1 MPEYNVLIVDDS
13 PFMRKV
19 FSDVIDADAAFKV
32 QATACNGE
40 EAVDLALRL
49 KPDIITMDLEM
60 PHMNGIEALKR
71 IMAVR
76 PTPVIMISAVTDNGT
91 RDTIKALQY
100 GAFDFIRKPDGAV
113 KLDIRQV
120 GEQLIEKLHIAVS
133 TIGKGNFR
141 MLPAVEEQAEPP
153 PIEQPAE
160 RAAPA
165 EQADAPPPET
175 PAVDVRPPLSAP
187 PAASPP
193 APPAASLPPATAKQD
208 PPDRTGGQRPDPAP
222 RPASS
227 PERELRLPKPKPAL
241 PKPPAPAKPSVGSAK
256 SESLE
261 PRVGKAPAMPP
272 GPKPLAPVRKPEEAE
287 PAATP
292 FADAPLAPLR
302 QAPGKRVAGSAAF
315 SHVVAIG
322 TSTGGPRALHE
333 VLTGI
338 PAGFPAP
345 ILVVQ
350 HMPPKFTHSL
360 AQRLDS
366 FCAIRV
372 CEATEGELVE
382 SATAYI
388 APGGMHMTLVKDSQ
402 SHYRIR
408 LTEDPPRSGHRPS
421 VDVLFESLVDHG
433 ALKRHAVLMTG
444 MGSDGAR
451 GMKALQ
457 ESGVRTTIAESEETC
472 VVYGMPRSAV
482 ELGAASHVLPLQ
494 AISSALVR
502 EVQARKT

>member
-19 FSDVIDADAAFKV
+19 FSDVIDADAAFNV
-32 QATACNGE
+32 LATAGNGE
-40 EAVDLALRL
+40 EAVALALRL

-60 PHMNGIEALKR
+60 PQMNGIEALRR

-76 PTPVIMISAVTDNGT
+76 PTPVIMLSAVTDNGT

-113 KLDIRQV
+113 NLDIRQV
-120 GEQLIEKLHIAVS
+120 GEQLIEKLHIASSAVR
-133 TIGKGNFR
+133 TGQFR
-141 MLPAVEEQAEPP
+141 MLPAVEEKLEPP
-153 PIEQPAE
+153 PPLPAE
-160 RAAPA
+160 PSPQA
-165 EQADAPPPET
+165 EEATPGSKARPPVPPIVPAPPE
-175 PAVDVRPPLSAP
+175 PANAPVANAP
-187 PAASPP
+187 PAREPAKKAPVDSPP
-193 APPAASLPPATAKQD
+193 PAGVAHEPNVRALKPTPGKAALDTDKAGK
-208 PPDRTGGQRPDPAP
+208 PDPKSTKAP
-222 RPASS
+222 ARTPA
-227 PERELRLPKPKPAL
+227 
-241 PKPPAPAKPSVGSAK
+241 PKPPAAKP
-256 SESLE
+256 
-261 PRVGKAPAMPP
+261 APLQRPAPP
-272 GPKPLAPVRKPEEAE
+272 VPKKPAE
-287 PAATP
+287 PDAI
-292 FADAPLAPLR
+292 FAEAPIRKDAVKRPGS
-302 QAPGKRVAGSAAF
+302 QAF
-315 SHVVAIG
+315 THLVAIG

-366 FCAIRV
+366 FCGIRV
-372 CEATEGELVE
+372 REATDGEPVE
-382 SATAYI
+382 TATAYI
-388 APGGMHMTLVKDSQ
+388 APGGQHLTLVKDAQ
-402 SHYRIR
+402 GGYKIR

-421 VDVLFESLVDHG
+421 VDVLFDSLVDHVS
-433 ALKRHAVLMTG
+433 LKRHAVLMTG
-444 MGSDGAR
+444 MGSDGAK

-457 ESGVRTTIAESEETC
+457 ESGVRTTIAEAEETC

-494 AISSALVR
+494 AIAPALVR
-502 EVQARKT
+502 EVQGRKS

>member
-1 MPEYNVLIVDDS
+1 MPKYNVLIVDDS

-19 FSDVIDADAAFKV
+19 FSDVIDADAAFNV
-32 QATACNGE
+32 QATAGNGK

-49 KPDIITMDLEM
+49 QPDIITMDLEM
-60 PHMNGIEALKR
+60 PHMNGIEALRR

-76 PTPVIMISAVTDNGT
+76 PTPVIMLSAVTDNGT

-120 GEQLIEKLHIAVS
+120 GEQLIEKLHIAVATVS
-133 TIGKGNFR
+133 KGNFR

-153 PIEQPAE
+153 PIDQPI
-160 RAAPA
+160 
-165 EQADAPPPET
+165 EQAAPPPEP
-175 PAVDVRPPLSAP
+175 PAVGAKLAAP
-187 PAASPP
+187 EPPP
-193 APPAASLPPATAKQD
+193 APPASPAKAGAPPEAAKKE
-208 PPDRTGGQRPDPAP
+208 PPDLPIGKRAAPAP
-222 RPASS
+222 QPTVSL
-227 PERELRLPKPKPAL
+227 EQELRLPKPKQAL
-241 PKPPAPAKPSVGSAK
+241 PKPPAPAKPLVGSVK
-256 SESLE
+256 DERLE
-261 PRVGKAPAMPP
+261 PRLNKAPAKAPER
-272 GPKPLAPVRKPEEAE
+272 KPLAPIRKPDEAE
-287 PAATP
+287 QVASPAPDT
-292 FADAPLAPLR
+292 PLAPPR
-302 QAPGKRVAGSAAF
+302 QAPGKRIAGSSSFA
-315 SHVVAIG
+315 HVVAIG

-388 APGGMHMTLVKDSQ
+388 APGGMHMTLVKDAQ
-402 SHYRIR
+402 GRYRVR

-494 AISSALVR
+494 AISTALVR
-502 EVQARKT
+502 EVQAGKL